1 MFSRTWLQIQIMKKY
16 FIIIFCLLFVA
27 AKSQTYQPDH
37 INAKAI
43 ASYEKAI
50 LQLNDGM
57 MQEAIPLL
65 LKSVAIDS
73 TYYDAYLS
81 LAGVFGELKNYSKSV
96 EWYEKIKNKDSNYFK
111 PYNLPYSINLA
122 GMGKFVQA
130 LDAVN
135 LFLSIPSLSERSMK
149 SASYRK
155 RCFEFAVEYKNK
167 HSISDYAFTPN
178 NLGDSVNS
186 ERSEYYPTLTID
198 DSLLVFTRRGEGFRE
213 DFMESHFNK
222 GNFSK
227 AKMIEGDINNEPSKG
242 AITVSSDGDWMI
254 FAGNF
259 HRGYGDF
266 DLYISY
272 ATPQGWS
279 APENLGPNI
288 NSGYWD
294 SSPSLSPDNRVLY
307 FSSNRPGGV
316 GGKDLYMS
324 VRLPNGKWSA
334 AKNMGPFINSI
345 GDDTAPYI
353 HADNQTLYFTSDGF
367 PGYGGTDLFI
377 CRKDNNGD
385 WSKPENLGYP
395 INTIENEGS
404 IAVASNGVKA
414 YYASDRADTR
424 GGLDLYSFDL
434 REDIRPY
441 KTLFVKGK
449 VFDAATNK
457 GLPCAV
463 ELIDN
468 KTNKALMHIQTDE
481 LGKYFIPLPSGK
493 DYTFTVNRKGYLFY
507 SEVYELSKKIS
518 DSTYQKDIALQP
530 VAINKIIAFK
540 NIQFQTNSYQL
551 LTVSL
556 IELDKLLQVL
566 NENPTLKIQIN
577 GHTDNA
583 GKESDNLSLS
593 THRAKSVADYF
604 ISKGIDAKRVTY
616 RGFGASKPLA
626 DNLSEEGKAKN
637 RRTEFEIT
645 GL

>member
-1 MFSRTWLQIQIMKKY
+1 M
-16 FIIIFCLLFVA
+16 
-27 AKSQTYQPDH
+27 
-37 INAKAI
+37 
-43 ASYEKAI
+43 
-50 LQLNDGM
+50 
-57 MQEAIPLL
+57 
-65 LKSVAIDS
+65 
-73 TYYDAYLS
+73 
-81 LAGVFGELKNYSKSV
+81 
-96 EWYEKIKNKDSNYFK
+96 
-111 PYNLPYSINLA
+111 
-122 GMGKFVQA
+122 
-130 LDAVN
+130 
-135 LFLSIPSLSERSMK
+135 
-149 SASYRK
+149 
-155 RCFEFAVEYKNK
+155 
-167 HSISDYAFTPN
+167 
-178 NLGDSVNS
+178 
-186 ERSEYYPTLTID
+186 
-198 DSLLVFTRRGEGFRE
+198 
-213 DFMESHFNK
+213 
-222 GNFSK
+222 
-227 AKMIEGDINNEPSKG
+227 
-242 AITVSSDGDWMI
+242 
-254 FAGNF
+254 
-259 HRGYGDF
+259 
-266 DLYISY
+266 
-272 ATPQGWS
+272 
-279 APENLGPNI
+279 
-288 NSGYWD
+288 
-294 SSPSLSPDNRVLY
+294 
-307 FSSNRPGGV
+307 
-316 GGKDLYMS
+316 
-324 VRLPNGKWSA
+324 
-334 AKNMGPFINSI
+334 
-345 GDDTAPYI
+345 
-353 HADNQTLYFTSDGF
+353 
-367 PGYGGTDLFI
+367 
-377 CRKDNNGD
+377 
-385 WSKPENLGYP
+385 
-395 INTIENEGS
+395 
-404 IAVASNGVKA
+404 
-414 YYASDRADTR
+414 
-424 GGLDLYSFDL
+424 YSFDL